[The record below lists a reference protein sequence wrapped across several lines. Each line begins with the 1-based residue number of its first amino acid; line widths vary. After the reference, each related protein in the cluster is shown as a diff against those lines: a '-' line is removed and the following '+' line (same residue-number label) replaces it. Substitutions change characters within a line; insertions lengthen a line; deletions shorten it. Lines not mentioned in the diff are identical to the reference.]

1 MNFFK
6 SKTETSETTELL
18 KKIADIVELQ
28 NKRMT
33 AMEEQINF
41 LQDAFI
47 VHAKIVAQHK
57 VLILELVKQVGIS
70 MEGLVEYSKNQKELE
85 ESSSK
90 L

>member
-6 SKTETSETTELL
+6 SKTETSETTELF
-18 KKIADIVELQ
+18 KKIADTMELQ
-28 NKRMT
+28 NQRMKT
-33 AMEEQINF
+33 IEEQIDF
-41 LQDAFI
+41 LQDAAI
-47 VHAKIVAQHK
+47 VQAKIVAQHK